1 MKVCHVV
8 AWFPNARNQVEAL
21 WIQRHIEALGPHC
34 ENSVLHLQV
43 NPSTRF
49 SLIRRSEYAFTQW
62 VVEVPLKSWR
72 LCEWLTSAFLI
83 YFLIRLRFC
92 RNADLINFHIAY
104 PSLIHWHWI
113 KKVFRRPV
121 VITEHWSAYH
131 FHFGVADASKLQP
144 IKRIFRQGI
153 PVIAVSNRLLADI
166 RSFSGGTFE
175 GYIVPNVVESSV
187 FSFQQGRRKRRFFMA
202 SHWKAPKRPLIVLE
216 AFKLFLTDYPDF
228 ELLIGGAGPDANKI
242 QRWIG
247 DNDLASQIR
256 FLGTLR
262 PEEMASQFQ
271 SCLALLHC
279 SDYETFSVVCA
290 EALCCGTPVVA
301 SGVGGIFDLVDSVN
315 GLLVEKNSVETWLA
329 ALITFMG
336 KCHSFDSY
344 YISQRAIELFSK
356 KQVGRRYYQVLRNI
370 LKPDGEVHQMS
381 RQ

>member
-1 MKVCHVV
+1 VEGGEDIAYCSKKLQVGSAYSSQEDIRLLKEWSKEMKVCHVV

-153 PVIAVSNRLLADI
+153 PVIAVSNRLLAD
-166 RSFSGGTFE
+166 
-175 GYIVPNVVESSV
+175 
-187 FSFQQGRRKRRFFMA
+187 
-202 SHWKAPKRPLIVLE
+202 
-216 AFKLFLTDYPDF
+216 
-228 ELLIGGAGPDANKI
+228 
-242 QRWIG
+242 
-247 DNDLASQIR
+247 
-256 FLGTLR
+256 
-262 PEEMASQFQ
+262 
-271 SCLALLHC
+271 
-279 SDYETFSVVCA
+279 
-290 EALCCGTPVVA
+290 
-301 SGVGGIFDLVDSVN
+301 
-315 GLLVEKNSVETWLA
+315 
-329 ALITFMG
+329 
-336 KCHSFDSY
+336 
-344 YISQRAIELFSK
+344 
-356 KQVGRRYYQVLRNI
+356 
-370 LKPDGEVHQMS
+370 
-381 RQ
+381 